1 MVPLLSA
8 NENQEIQWQ
17 REMRNRRAV
26 ENQKGQSEQ
35 MIECWKEEK
44 GRRMKRKADFTGGL
58 LMADK
63 GMWKEL

>member
-1 MVPLLSA
+1 MAEGDEEQACCGKPK
-8 NENQEIQWQ
+8 
-17 REMRNRRAV
+17 R
-26 ENQKGQSEQ
+26 QSEQ